1 MRVFYGR
8 HSTASV
14 SLSSQAFASP
24 FIVKS
29 QSFALLFSSVS
40 HYFATNE
47 QISECACVCRR
58 RWCIPRIIFCA
69 SFRWWLCRWKIF
81 RCDFGTSTS
90 CHDYDDSDDAPVV
103 AQTPRTNKNMNWCL
117 PIWNCV
123 AVSNR
128 AELKLETRLWLLL
141 LLFEQ
146 QEKGVQQ
153 PLTRFGWQRTEQQP
167 TTTSKRSEKN
177 LRIVKCVNGWC
188 GAVLLLVFREP
199 SKTDGELLIDL
210 NDTSAL

>member
-1 MRVFYGR
+1 MADTRQRQCPFLRRHLRARSLWNRSHLCYYFHLFRIISRRMSKSPRVR
-8 HSTASV
+8 
-14 SLSSQAFASP
+14 
-24 FIVKS
+24 
-29 QSFALLFSSVS
+29 
-40 HYFATNE
+40 
-47 QISECACVCRR
+47 CACVCRR

-81 RCDFGTSTS
+81 RCDLGTSTS
-90 CHDYDDSDDAPVV
+90 CHGYNDRDDAPVV
-103 AQTPRTNKNMNWCL
+103 AWTRRTNKNMNWCL
-117 PIWNCV
+117 PIRNCV

-153 PLTRFGWQRTEQQP
+153 PLTRFGWHTEQSNNQQQP
-167 TTTSKRSEKN
+167 ARDEQKKKK

-188 GAVLLLVFREP
+188 GAVLLLVRCIP
-199 SKTDGELLIDL
+199 RRIKQTGSCWLI
-210 NDTSAL
+210 